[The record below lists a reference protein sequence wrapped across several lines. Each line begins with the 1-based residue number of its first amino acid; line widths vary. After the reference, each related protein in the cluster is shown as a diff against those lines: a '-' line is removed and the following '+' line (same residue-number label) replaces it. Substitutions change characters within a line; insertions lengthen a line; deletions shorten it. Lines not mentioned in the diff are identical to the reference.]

1 MKKKASIASNLI
13 GILKIRLLKFLFPAL
28 FAFSI
33 IFIMSESAQGQD
45 CSVVLKIK
53 DPMPVCAPSTVDL
66 TLEAITTGSTNGL
79 TYTYYSNPELT
90 IIVPSPTKVK
100 AGIYYIKGVLTGSC
114 RGFVA
119 ASVEAKVNDK
129 PNVIIPNPVV
139 KSLNGR
145 ADLTSSLIT
154 SGSDTGLIFSYW
166 YDKASTKSLSTP
178 QSTVNGVYY
187 LKGTSGNGCSDI
199 QTITI
204 ND

>member
-1 MKKKASIASNLI
+1 MKNKACEASNLI
-13 GILKIRLLKFLFPAL
+13 GILKIRLLEFFLPVF

-33 IFIMSESAQGQD
+33 IFILSEMAQGQD

-66 TLEAITTGSTNGL
+66 TLEAITAGSTDGL

-90 IIVPSPTKVK
+90 ILVPSPTKVK
-100 AGIYYIKGVLTGSC
+100 AGIYFIKGVLTGSC
-114 RGFVA
+114 NGFVV
-119 ASVEAKVNDK
+119 ASVDVKVNGK
-129 PNVIIPNPVV
+129 PNVIVANPVV
-139 KSLNGR
+139 KSVNGR
-145 ADLTSSLIT
+145 ADLTSALIT

-166 YDKASTKSLSTP
+166 SDKASTKSLTSP

-187 LKGTSGNGCSDI
+187 IKGTSGNGCADI